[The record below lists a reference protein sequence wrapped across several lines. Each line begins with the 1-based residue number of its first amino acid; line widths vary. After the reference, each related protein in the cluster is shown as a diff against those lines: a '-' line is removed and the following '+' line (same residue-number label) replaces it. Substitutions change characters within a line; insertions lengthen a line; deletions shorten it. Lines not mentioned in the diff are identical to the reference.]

1 MNTAKDAV
9 EGAAALSRAIRDETE
24 PDVEVVVAAQGTDLA
39 QVSTWSREQIELV
52 KTTIC
57 NAENLSDDEARLF
70 IAQCQRLDLDPIA
83 HQIHAIK
90 RKGKLTIQ
98 IGIDGYRKIAD
109 RTGRYAGNDDP
120 VFQTETVTVGEE
132 GGISV
137 GGDVP
142 VKATVT
148 VHKLVGEIAT
158 RPEFIPGEARPFTAS
173 ARWAEYYPGEG
184 SVGFMWRKMPFT
196 MLGKCA
202 EALALRKAFPAE
214 LGGFYIPEEM
224 DQATEG
230 ETSQSEPNGRQER
243 SQAPSRSSWEPPTG
257 SFEELRDIAS
267 QIEVPFGDQK
277 ETYLGKFSQEH
288 VDRLAKWCLA
298 RDDAF
303 KAKYAKFMWAIGQL
317 RTKTDAERD
326 ASDLQRDE
334 VRVNGDVEEPPVR
347 EPGEEVGE

>member
-1 MNTAKDAV
+1 MNTVKDAL
-9 EGAAALSRAIRDETE
+9 EGARALSNAMRS
-24 PDVEVVVAAQGTDLA
+24 EVVVATEGTDLA

-52 KTTIC
+52 KSTIC
-57 NAENLSDDEARLF
+57 NAEGLSDDEARLF

-90 RKGKLTIQ
+90 RDGKLTIQ

-120 VFQTETVTVGEE
+120 VFQTATVIVDQEVG
-132 GGISV
+132 IPV

-148 VHKLVGEIAT
+148 VHKLVGDIVSGT
-158 RPEFIPGEARPFTAS
+158 PRPFTAS
-173 ARWAEYYPGEG
+173 ARWAEYYPGDRL
-184 SVGFMWRKMPFT
+184 GFMWRKMPFT

-224 DQATEG
+224 DQAG
-230 ETSQSEPNGRQER
+230 QGGTSRDEANGRQER
-243 SQAPSRSSWEPPTG
+243 SQAPQQPSWRAPAG
-257 SFEELRDIAS
+257 SVEELRKMAS
-267 QIEVPFGDQK
+267 TIEIPFGDQK
-277 ETYLGKFSQEH
+277 GTYLGKLSQEH
-288 VDRLAKWCLA
+288 VDRLAKWC
-298 RDDAF
+298 RDRDAGF
-303 KAKYAKFMWAIGQL
+303 KAKFARFMWAIEQL

-334 VRVNGDVEEPPVR
+334 VRVNGDAEEPPVR
-347 EPGEEVGE
+347 EPGEEASE